1 MFAQTNI
8 CKIECLE
15 YPKSASTPGGDQ
27 KPTKKTDM
35 AAMTLD
41 SWMYKQVPRAEV
53 AARIQTEH
61 ATIVPYY
68 EIAGQNFSV
77 YKYDNF
83 GRMVDL
89 ANAVVAKALPQLGL
103 LRR

>member
-1 MFAQTNI
+1 
-8 CKIECLE
+8 
-15 YPKSASTPGGDQ
+15 
-27 KPTKKTDM
+27 M

-41 SWMYKQVPRAEV
+41 SWMYERVPRAEV

-77 YKYDNF
+77 YNDDNF

-89 ANAVVAKALPQLGL
+89 ANAVVAKALPQLGF

>member
-1 MFAQTNI
+1 MPRVPLSLPRNF
-8 CKIECLE
+8 
-15 YPKSASTPGGDQ
+15 STGGDQ
-27 KPTKKTDM
+27 TDKKNDM

-41 SWMYKQVPRAEV
+41 SWMYERVPR
-53 AARIQTEH
+53 ARIQTEH

-77 YKYDNF
+77 FNDDNF